1 MGRDVFLF
9 SVLNINMQF
18 SIMILLLRLLDFCH
32 KSWGVKKN
40 KTKERTAIVVQK
52 NQQVSWTMLVALT
65 SAILQSSSSYSY
77 KPVAIL
83 QQTIFC
89 HPRQVPVPMYP
100 YSQPLCPT
108 IFCLKN
114 LHMRSVLRSPV
125 SVCLVPLDSN
135 PRCVYS
141 STRFQNIS
149 IDSRHTLHLQQ
160 LDHSENVHVVSGE
173 EGTKTLTRKCCKL
186 RVKYLAPRER
196 MFLFLGRLGWRAGS
210 GSCAASKMA
219 GGHVTRSASR
229 RSSAGQ

>member
-1 MGRDVFLF
+1 MNYVSGIDLCNSPIIAELQTCGNPPTNNFL
-9 SVLNINMQF
+9 
-18 SIMILLLRLLDFCH
+18 
-32 KSWGVKKN
+32 
-40 KTKERTAIVVQK
+40 
-52 NQQVSWTMLVALT
+52 
-65 SAILQSSSSYSY
+65 SSSSGTSSD
-77 KPVAIL
+77 VSILSAIVSNYFL
-83 QQTIFC
+83 SEKICTW
-89 HPRQVPVPMYP
+89 
-100 YSQPLCPT
+100 
-108 IFCLKN
+108 
-114 LHMRSVLRSPV
+114 SVLRDPV

-160 LDHSENVHVVSGE
+160 LDHNENVHVACGE
-173 EGTKTLTRKCCKL
+173 ERTKTLTRKCCKL
-186 RVKYLAPRER
+186 RVKYLALRER